1 MNARSKFTA
10 LALILVTALA
20 AGCTPTAGTGGGGG
34 KPPHAPAAP
43 AAPVIDGA
51 ILVITTT
58 DLKTGQPVALN
69 ERDYPLFVTI
79 DVKNHQ
85 QESAIGFPE
94 HLLVTRNPW
103 EHTVEWPQVDQ
114 FDHAEALLSVPLLVP
129 GLMVTCRWKTLDG
142 VPYAN
147 TGEIAQKGGSPADMH
162 RPGDQAGTVCI
173 LLASM
178 LSSG

>member
-1 MNARSKFTA
+1 MRARIWVAGILAIMA
-10 LALILVTALA
+10 LLA
-20 AGCTPTAGTGGGGG
+20 AGCTPTGGTGGGR
-34 KPPHAPAAP
+34 PPHAPAGP
-43 AAPVIDGA
+43 PDSA

-58 DLKTGQPVALN
+58 DSKTGQPVAVN

-94 HLLVTRNPW
+94 HLLVDRNPW

-114 FDHAEALLSVPLLVP
+114 FDHAEALLSVPLLVV
-129 GLMVTCRWKTLDG
+129 GVDVTCRWKTMTG

-147 TGEIAQKGGSPADMH
+147 TGEIAQKGGSPAEMH
-162 RPGDQAGTVCI
+162 RPKDQAGTVCI

-178 LSSG
+178 LASG

>member
-1 MNARSKFTA
+1 MRMRIWVTGIITVMA
-10 LALILVTALA
+10 LLT
-20 AGCTPTAGTGGGGG
+20 AGCTPTTGTGGGGG
-34 KPPHAPAAP
+34 GRPPHAPAVP
-43 AAPVIDGA
+43 NAPVVDGA

-58 DLKTGQPVALN
+58 DVKTGQPIVMN

-79 DVKNHQ
+79 NVKNHQ

-94 HLLVTRNPW
+94 HLLVNRNPW

-129 GLMVTCRWKTLDG
+129 GVWVTCRWKTLGG

-147 TGEIAQKGGSPADMH
+147 TGEIAQKGGSPAEMH

-178 LSSG
+178 LGQG